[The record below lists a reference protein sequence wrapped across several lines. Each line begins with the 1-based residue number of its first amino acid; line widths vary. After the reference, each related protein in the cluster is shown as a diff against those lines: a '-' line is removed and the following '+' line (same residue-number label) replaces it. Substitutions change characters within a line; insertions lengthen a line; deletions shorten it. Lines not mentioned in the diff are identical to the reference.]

1 MRRRVHLLTAKSPSR
16 RAAQVERCTTHCKHD
31 WKKCPFSHPTEN
43 ARRRDPRLHNY
54 IPESCPNY
62 KELGACSWGA
72 SARTLLGDCHAVLA
86 RRNVFNLQ
94 ALVICFA
101 CIDSASAMHLP

>member
-1 MRRRVHLLTAKSPSR
+1 MVVSLLCTEAFCCVSFVDTDCIMS
-16 RAAQVERCTTHCKHD
+16 AQVERCTTHCKHD

-43 ARRRDPRLHNY
+43 ARRRDPRVHNY

-72 SARTLLGDCHAVLA
+72 
-86 RRNVFNLQ
+86 
-94 ALVICFA
+94 
-101 CIDSASAMHLP
+101 

>member
-1 MRRRVHLLTAKSPSR
+1 MLALPPAWLQPTCVIAPM
-16 RAAQVERCTTHCKHD
+16 QVERCTTHCKHD

-72 SARTLLGDCHAVLA
+72 LLPCSRASHVRMMNLCRAVVRSQQYAQRLT
-86 RRNVFNLQ
+86 R
-94 ALVICFA
+94 
-101 CIDSASAMHLP
+101 

>member
-1 MRRRVHLLTAKSPSR
+1 VFSTEVTTS
-16 RAAQVERCTTHCKHD
+16 AQVERCTTHCKHD

-43 ARRRDPRLHNY
+43 ARRRDPRVHNY

-72 SARTLLGDCHAVLA
+72 SGFR
-86 RRNVFNLQ
+86 
-94 ALVICFA
+94 
-101 CIDSASAMHLP
+101 

>member
-1 MRRRVHLLTAKSPSR
+1 M
-16 RAAQVERCTTHCKHD
+16 ERCTTHCKHD

-72 SARTLLGDCHAVLA
+72 LLPGPHQDSRPLGSVRWWQRCC
-86 RRNVFNLQ
+86 NL
-94 ALVICFA
+94 
-101 CIDSASAMHLP
+101 DSPR